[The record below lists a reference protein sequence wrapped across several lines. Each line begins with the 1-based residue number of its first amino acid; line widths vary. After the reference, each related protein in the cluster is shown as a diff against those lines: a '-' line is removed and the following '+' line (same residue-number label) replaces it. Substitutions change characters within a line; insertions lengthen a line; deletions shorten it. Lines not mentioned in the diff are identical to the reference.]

1 MFDNRTSSNSSPAN
15 SSPAAPQGEEGISY
29 VKEAAKLQYNLIALG
44 GVAAFSLLSLS
55 ALPLVLA
62 AGLELIYLSVV
73 PNNSRFQR
81 LVRSWKYEEQRQQ
94 RVQKLGDLL
103 QSLPAAQRA
112 RYTALQSL
120 CEIIR
125 GNYRQLSSTSQM
137 FVGQMEERLDGLL
150 QAYLRLLSTGQ
161 QHRDLL
167 KNTDPGQIKRAL
179 NQLQSDLES
188 QPAKVQDI
196 NRKRIEILTKWL
208 EKYAKLQENAK
219 VIDAQC
225 AAIEDVL
232 QLIRTQSVSLRDPQQ
247 VSEQLGGLVHDVEQ
261 TEQTVQEVEAIFAMA
276 DPDEFHQGL
285 SIAASADPTVANRNR
300 VRS

>member
-1 MFDNRTSSNSSPAN
+1 MFDDVTSSGLRNQASLS
-15 SSPAAPQGEEGISY
+15 GEEPISY
-29 VKEAAKLQYNLIALG
+29 VKEAAKLQYNVIGLA

-81 LVRSWKYEEQRQQ
+81 LVRSWKYEEQR
-94 RVQKLGDLL
+94 REKAEKLGDLL
-103 QSLPAAQRA
+103 LSLPAPQRA
-112 RYTALQSL
+112 RFSALQSL

-125 GNYRQLSSTSQM
+125 GNYRQLSATSQM
-137 FVGQMEERLDGLL
+137 FVAQMEERLDGLL
-150 QAYLRLLSTGQ
+150 QAYLRLLSAGQ

-167 KNTDPGQIKRAL
+167 KNTDPSQIKRAL
-179 NQLQSDLES
+179 SQLEATLES

-208 EKYAKLQENAK
+208 EKYGKMLENAK

-232 QLIRTQSVSLRDPQQ
+232 QLIRTQSVSLRDPQE
-247 VSEQLGGLVHDVEQ
+247 VNEQLGGLVHDVEQ
-261 TEQTVQEVEAIFAMA
+261 TEQTVREVEAIFAIA
-276 DPDEFHQGL
+276 SPDEFSQGI
-285 SIAASADPTVANRNR
+285 SIAASADLAPANRNR